1 MSNLLDTFA
10 VATLLNIKPS
20 TVRWY
25 HKRGV
30 IPPADKKFGRSLVW
44 ELSTIED
51 WKKTRKSTVSSHKE
65 TENVNA

>member
-1 MSNLLDTFA
+1 MSNLLDTSA
-10 VATLLNIKPS
+10 VAELLNLKPS

-25 HKRGV
+25 HKRGL
-30 IPPADKKFGRSLVW
+30 IPAADKKFGRSLVW

-51 WKKTRKSTVSSHKE
+51 WKQSRKTIINSHTE